1 MMHCHGPVIQ
11 KNFLNESLGRT
22 GIVAAVVPLLGVV
35 QAAVVV
41 LLEVHLKSHAMDRT
55 QDTKLRAMSG
65 QS

>member
-11 KNFLNESLGRT
+11 KNFLNESLGGT

-41 LLEVHLKSHAMDRT
+41 LLEVHLKSDAMDRT

>member
-1 MMHCHGPVIQ
+1 MMHFHGPVIQ

-35 QAAVVV
+35 QATVVV

-55 QDTKLRAMSG
+55 
-65 QS
+65 